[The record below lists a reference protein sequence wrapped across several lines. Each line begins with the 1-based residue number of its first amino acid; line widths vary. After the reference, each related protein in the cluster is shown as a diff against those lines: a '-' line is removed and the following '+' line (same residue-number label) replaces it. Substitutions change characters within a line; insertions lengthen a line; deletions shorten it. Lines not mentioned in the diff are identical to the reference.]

1 MTSVLDS
8 LCAVSKCIIRKSLS
22 GWFKKVLPGICQL
35 FGSQLLFCS
44 MGVNLLHTLT
54 MQKGHL
60 DPVVRKSGF
69 IGQIAENTKEE
80 IIQNKTELFN
90 LIQYFSQKKILKRM
104 LILVYYKIKTLW
116 KYMQHSSS
124 QNQRLVTI
132 YLFLF
137 FFFTFIV
144 FRASCAAYGSSQAR
158 GQIGAIAASPHH
170 SHSKTSYPSHIC
182 NLHYSSQKCRI
193 FNTLS
198 KARDRTRILM
208 DTSWVHNPTIH
219 NRISLV
225 HFL

>member
-1 MTSVLDS
+1 MFYASIALNRARASNYNSAFNSWLKKKKKSPCIPNGLDRVDSYMPCSSARRMSKAQMTSVLDS
-8 LCAVSKCIIRKSLS
+8 LCAGSKCIIRKSLS

-132 YLFLF
+132 YLFLIF
-137 FFFTFIV
+137 F
-144 FRASCAAYGSSQAR
+144 
-158 GQIGAIAASPHH
+158 
-170 SHSKTSYPSHIC
+170 
-182 NLHYSSQKCRI
+182 L
-193 FNTLS
+193 L
-198 KARDRTRILM
+198 L
-208 DTSWVHNPTIH
+208 
-219 NRISLV
+219 
-225 HFL
+225 